1 MNTDPLSTGTDSLAF
16 SVSRGAGHAVL
27 SVAGN
32 VDAGT
37 EQRFRDALT
46 SVLAHGVPRIV
57 VDLSRVAFMSSAGI
71 GVLMGVR
78 RVLADAGGSLVLASP
93 HGEVAQVLSITG
105 VAEVIPV
112 ADSVADAVA
121 ALRPCLTDPV
131 AGSRQRGWSRAGAS
145 CSSCPT
151 PVMRSAPPPAG
162 GSSIT

>member
-1 MNTDPLSTGTDSLAF
+1 MDTDPLSTVADSLAF
-16 SVSRGAGHAVL
+16 SVTREAGYAVL

-105 VAEVIPV
+105 VAGVIPV
-112 ADSVADAVA
+112 TASLADAVA
-121 ALRPCLTDPV
+121 AL
-131 AGSRQRGWSRAGAS
+131 GS
-145 CSSCPT
+145 
-151 PVMRSAPPPAG
+151 
-162 GSSIT
+162 

>member
-1 MNTDPLSTGTDSLAF
+1 MTGPTDTDPLSTGADSLAF
-16 SVSRGAGHAVL
+16 SVTREAGYAVL

-105 VAEVIPV
+105 VAGVIPV
-112 ADSVADAVA
+112 AASLADAVA
-121 ALRPCLTDPV
+121 AL
-131 AGSRQRGWSRAGAS
+131 GS
-145 CSSCPT
+145 
-151 PVMRSAPPPAG
+151 
-162 GSSIT
+162 

>member
-1 MNTDPLSTGTDSLAF
+1 MNTDPPHTGTDSLGF
-16 SVSRGAGHAVL
+16 SVSREPGYAVL

-37 EQRFRDALT
+37 EQRFRDALA

-78 RVLADAGGSLVLASP
+78 RVLADAGGSLALASP

-112 ADSVADAVA
+112 AASVAEAVA
-121 ALRPCLTDPV
+121 RL
-131 AGSRQRGWSRAGAS
+131 GS
-145 CSSCPT
+145 
-151 PVMRSAPPPAG
+151 
-162 GSSIT
+162 

>member
-1 MNTDPLSTGTDSLAF
+1 MPDARSPAAEVTGLMNTDPLSTGTASLAF
-16 SVSRGAGHAVL
+16 SVSREAGYAVL

-93 HGEVAQVLSITG
+93 HGEVVQVLSITG
-105 VAEVIPV
+105 VAGVIPV
-112 ADSVADAVA
+112 TASLADAVA
-121 ALRPCLTDPV
+121 TL
-131 AGSRQRGWSRAGAS
+131 GAVERR
-145 CSSCPT
+145 SS
-151 PVMRSAPPPAG
+151 
-162 GSSIT
+162 

>member
-1 MNTDPLSTGTDSLAF
+1 MTGPTDTDPLSTGADSLAF
-16 SVSRGAGHAVL
+16 SVTREAGYAVL

-46 SVLAHGVPRIV
+46 SVLAHGVPRII

-105 VAEVIPV
+105 VAGVIPV
-112 ADSVADAVA
+112 AASLADAVA
-121 ALRPCLTDPV
+121 AL
-131 AGSRQRGWSRAGAS
+131 GS
-145 CSSCPT
+145 
-151 PVMRSAPPPAG
+151 
-162 GSSIT
+162 

>member
-1 MNTDPLSTGTDSLAF
+1 MSILAWWAIPVAVALLTGALMTL
-16 SVSRGAGHAVL
+16 RGRRPRVRGSFEEIEHF
-27 SVAGN
+27 
-32 VDAGT
+32 
-37 EQRFRDALT
+37 QRFRDALA

-57 VDLSRVAFMSSAGI
+57 VDLSGVAFMSSAGV

-121 ALRPCLTDPV
+121 RL
-131 AGSRQRGWSRAGAS
+131 GS
-145 CSSCPT
+145 
-151 PVMRSAPPPAG
+151 
-162 GSSIT
+162 